1 MVEHL
6 SRRVARAQFGR
17 PVVGRLIGPRGTP
30 GALSAAACASDGEVA
45 RRGRRERRVRPH
57 ALRGRLA
64 AGESGGAR
72 RAVAMCADRTQP
84 CWGGGG
90 AGGGPLRPDF
100 DLGSTRA
107 EPPGLIRPRG
117 LVFGPPLKVPT
128 RGTRFYITFRC
139 FSTPPCIAAHQALHS
154 EIK

>member
-1 MVEHL
+1 MHL

-72 RAVAMCADRTQP
+72 RAVAMCAARARAGRGRR
-84 CWGGGG
+84 CAAWCGGWGWVRVATAG
-90 AGGGPLRPDF
+90 AGGGREALSPKPVYACAGGRE
-100 DLGSTRA
+100 GQRQRA
-107 EPPGLIRPRG
+107 IE
-117 LVFGPPLKVPT
+117 K
-128 RGTRFYITFRC
+128 
-139 FSTPPCIAAHQALHS
+139 
-154 EIK
+154 